1 MIENILNIMHIGPL
15 VAIAALILGNVLTKS
30 DFFKQDI
37 YNVMLLVLSSLG
49 IASGSF
55 VHHHEAI
62 ALIDPCF
69 AYAATL
75 MFVAVRIMAK
85 PAQASSK

>member
-1 MIENILNIMHIGPL
+1 MMENILNIMHIGPL
-15 VAIAALILGNVLTKS
+15 AAIAALILGNVLTKS
-30 DFFKQDI
+30 AFFKQDL
-37 YNVMLLVLSSLG
+37 YNVVLLLLSSLG

-55 VHHHEAI
+55 VHHHEVI

-75 MFVAVRIMAK
+75 IFVAVRIMAK
-85 PAQASSK
+85 PVQVSSK